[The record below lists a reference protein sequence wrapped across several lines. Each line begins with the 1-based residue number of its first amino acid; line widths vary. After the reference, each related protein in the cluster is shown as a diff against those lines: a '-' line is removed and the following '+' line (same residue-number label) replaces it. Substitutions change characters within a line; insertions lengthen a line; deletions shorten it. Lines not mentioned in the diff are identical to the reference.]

1 MGCHALLQGDL
12 PDPAIEPGS
21 PALQADSLEIS
32 SRKLEI
38 FKETFHAKMG
48 TIKNRDCMDLKEA
61 EDIKKRWQECTELYK
76 KKCS

>member
-1 MGCHALLQGDL
+1 MGFYRQEYWNGLPCPTPGGV

-38 FKETFHAKMG
+38 PREYFM
-48 TIKNRDCMDLKEA
+48 
-61 EDIKKRWQECTELYK
+61 Q
-76 KKCS
+76 